1 MIIFDKFKEWL
12 SAYQSAY
19 DTGRKDKV
27 AIAVQAAPQ
36 FRDAWQKWSQNPDA
50 REGLYACIDVVKSA
64 VDVFGSLYNYPY
76 VFGGRRGEYNYGMLD
91 LLARDLDGE
100 EQGSGIQVVYAMFTA
115 LFAEGDIADR
125 YKEFDRLAEE
135 RVEKIKQEGL
145 LKETD
150 GHLQRIQPAS
160 VYCWLYNPLNHFY
173 FFTNEIVKL
182 CSKQLSGAPVAG
194 VKSTFLHNAYSFM
207 EELKAAF
214 KQVQFPAAS
223 EQELSAVVC
232 DFVDYVGTEIRD
244 KAKQPKVK
252 QKWLLVANPSH
263 WSFSSLSVGEEE
275 PYYLHNAED
284 NKRRIFASFMSAA
297 IGDSVVC
304 YESGSQRAVVAM
316 AEVSAAQDGTCI
328 RIRKTRNLE
337 TPLSLTD
344 IKDHPVLGNRF
355 NDIQGSMFPLS
366 DVEYETLVRMMDSPR
381 DAVVWP
387 TKGNLIRF
395 GAPGTGKSY
404 LLNKEAESY
413 FNPQYIER
421 VTFHPEYTSF
431 DFIGAFKP
439 AVLYKGTP
447 EERVTYRFVPGPFAR
462 VLKSA
467 VENPQIP
474 HLLLIEEINRA
485 NAATVFAEAFQL
497 LDRKENRES
506 RYSISVSEELADY
519 LELQKGQKLTLPSN
533 MYIWATMNS
542 ADQGV
547 FPMDTAF
554 KRRWHFEYCGIDE
567 ARQALLNIG
576 GYAAAWNTLREHVNK
591 LLQNA
596 GINEDKQMGP
606 FFLSG
611 DELSE
616 QSEFLAAICNKVLM
630 YLYED
635 AAKHKRGAV
644 FKYSKLRYSQLCTEF
659 TNAYNE
665 SDLDAAIEG
674 VFVPIS

>member
-1 MIIFDKFKEWL
+1 MIIFDNFKEWL
-12 SAYQSAY
+12 SVYQSAY
-19 DTGRKDKV
+19 DSGRKDKV

-36 FRDAWQKWSQNPDA
+36 FRDAWEKWTQNPGA

-76 VFGGRRGEYNYGMLD
+76 VFGGKRGEYNYGMLD
-91 LLARDLDGE
+91 LLARDLEGE
-100 EQGSGIQVVYAMFTA
+100 PQGCGMHAVYAMFTA

-135 RVEKIKQEGL
+135 RVEKIKQVGL

-182 CSKQLSGAPVAG
+182 CSKQMVGTPVPG
-194 VKSTFLHNAYSFM
+194 VKAAFMHNTYAFM
-207 EELKAAF
+207 AELKAAF
-214 KQVQFPAAS
+214 VQAQFPVAS
-223 EQELSAVVC
+223 ESELSAVVC
-232 DFVDYVGTEIRD
+232 DFVDFVGTHIRD
-244 KAKQPKVK
+244 KAKQPKVV

-263 WSFSSLSVGEEE
+263 WSFSCMSVGDVE
-275 PYYLHNAED
+275 PYYLYNAEG
-284 NKRRIFASFMSAA
+284 NKRRIFSSFMSAA
-297 IGDSVVC
+297 VGEPIIC
-304 YESGSQRAVVAM
+304 YEAGSQKAVVAM
-316 AEVSAAQDGTCI
+316 AEVAAAQDGTCI
-328 RIRKTRNLE
+328 RIRKTKELE
-337 TPLSLTD
+337 HPVPLSEL
-344 IKDHPVLGNRF
+344 KAHPVVEKRF

-366 DVEYETLVRMMDSPR
+366 EDEFDTLVRMMESSHEN
-381 DAVVWP
+381 VVWP
-387 TKGNLIRF
+387 AKGNLIRF

-404 LLNKEAESY
+404 LLNKEAETY
-413 FNPQYIER
+413 FNPQNIER

-439 AVLYKGTP
+439 AVLYKGLP
-447 EERVTYRFVPGPFAR
+447 EERVSYRFVPGPFAR
-462 VLKSA
+462 VLKAA
-467 VENPQIP
+467 VANPQIP

-497 LDRKENRES
+497 LDRCDTRES
-506 RYSISVSEELADY
+506 RYSISVSEELAEY
-519 LELQKGQKLTLPSN
+519 LELKNNQKLKLPAN

-567 ARQALLNIG
+567 SRQALLNSG
-576 GYAAAWNTLREHVNK
+576 GYAAEWNKLREHVNK

-596 GINEDKQMGP
+596 GVNEDKQMGP

-611 DELSE
+611 DELAE
-616 QSEFLAAICNKVLM
+616 QAAFLEAVCNKVLM

-635 AAKHKRGAV
+635 AAKHKRSALFV
-644 FKYSKLRYSQLCTEF
+644 QSKLRYSQLCTEF
-659 TNAYNE
+659 LNAYNE
-665 SDLDAAIEG
+665 SDLDAAIAE
-674 VFVPIS
+674 VFLPVS